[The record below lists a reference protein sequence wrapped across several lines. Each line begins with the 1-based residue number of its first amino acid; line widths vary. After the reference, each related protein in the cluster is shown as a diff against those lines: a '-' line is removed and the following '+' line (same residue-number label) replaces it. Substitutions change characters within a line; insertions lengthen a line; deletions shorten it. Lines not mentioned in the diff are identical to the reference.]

1 MSALNNLKQQLML
14 PQFAFELIET
24 TFNALLKRSPH
35 IELNLRKLVGKVLK
49 IELTSPKMDFFILF
63 SENRTDWLG
72 SYEGEVDCAVTLAFE
87 TLPKLADKQKLT
99 ELINNKLLV
108 LNGDI
113 QVLQHFTALLE
124 QLEKDPAELLS
135 PFVGDVVAQTST
147 DFVKKIF
154 GKVKSQ
160 FEQNNQHL
168 VENLMQERPVL
179 VHRLQAV
186 NFYDQVEELAQQ
198 AVKLEQ
204 KFAKLGI
211 R

>member
-1 MSALNNLKQQLML
+1 MLNQLKQQLML
-14 PQFAFELIET
+14 PQFTFGLIESA
-24 TFNALLKRSPH
+24 FNALLKRSPH
-35 IELNLRKLVGKVLK
+35 IEPNLKKLSGKVLK
-49 IELTSPKMDFFILF
+49 IALTSPKIDFFVLF
-63 SENRTDWLG
+63 NEKRTDWLG
-72 SYEGEVDCAVTLAFE
+72 NYEGESDCAVQLAFD

-99 ELINNKLLV
+99 ELINDKSLV
-108 LNGDI
+108 LTGDI

-147 DFVKKIF
+147 DLAKKVL
-154 GKVKSQ
+154 GKIKAQ

-168 VENLMQERPVL
+168 VENLIQERPVL

-204 KFAKLGI
+204 KFSKLNLTK
-211 R
+211 